1 MYALIRLV
9 NLAVIVVAMIATAR
23 GADDPDSAYA
33 AGRWSGAALLSL
45 VPLLCVF
52 ALRPRASP
60 RLRSTT
66 LVITLVMLALFCLGA
81 VASVIIGEGRAAV
94 VGLAMLALLYG
105 VDIWALRSIARLEDD
120 APENARGWFVARYWR
135 GEFPLGV
142 TFWVGGSLV
151 LLLQFIQMGTF
162 GMLADSMSLRVG
174 AIVVLSMYAITLL
187 LFSWQCVGVWRAATH
202 RASERPTLWTPL
214 ARLCVITGAIAFAY
228 VCVALLWL
236 PAREHALIAIG
247 RDPLPP
253 LDARVTTN
261 DTVLLLHGTFGAG
274 SAERVRALLDET
286 RSIRTVALSSPGG
299 RLREASEIARMVR
312 RRGLDTYVD
321 TRCESACTFVF
332 LAGKDRAATPNARIG
347 FHRPSFAGLA
357 PMGFDP
363 ATRGMLDTYRSAG
376 IPKSFLDRV
385 AATDPARMWY
395 PEQRELEAAGVINRI
410 SLGGETS
417 AIGFLAV
424 GSRQELDAA
433 FRTVP
438 MMVALERHFPGTIDA
453 AVRAAWMERTQ
464 GGIDSAVS
472 NAARAV
478 VGERYPRILMAAND
492 ESLDRFASIMLDQM
506 KAASAIS
513 IEACRLLLAGQ
524 LNVAQVLSA
533 DLVQREQDWA
543 LGVLKAEKLEER
555 PPVDAQR
562 FRHTMDQTASTLP
575 QGVLDVVG
583 APEKF
588 RDQPERQCAAT
599 IALYD
604 RIMELPADDRHL
616 LLRGMF
622 QAGSL

>member
-1 MYALIRLV
+1 MYSLLRLV
-9 NLAVIVVAMIATAR
+9 NLAVIVVAMLATSK
-23 GADDPDSAYA
+23 GAGDPDSAYA
-33 AGRWSGAALLSL
+33 AGRWTGAALLAL
-45 VPLLCVF
+45 VPLLAF
-52 ALRPRASP
+52 FGLRRHASS
-60 RLRSTT
+60 RLRNTS
-66 LVITLVMLALFCLGA
+66 VAVMLVVLMLACLGA
-81 VASVIIGEGRAAV
+81 AASMIAGQARTAIAG
-94 VGLAMLALLYG
+94 LALLGLLYG
-105 VDIWALRSIARLEDD
+105 INLWALRSIARREVSTEQQ
-120 APENARGWFVARYWR
+120 PQGWFVARYWR

-142 TFWVGGSLV
+142 TFWAGGALV
-151 LLLQFIQMGTF
+151 LLLQFLQMGAF
-162 GMLADSMSLRVG
+162 GMLADTLSLRVG
-174 AIVVLSMYAITLL
+174 AVVVLLTYAITLL
-187 LFSWQCVGVWRAATH
+187 LFTWQSVGVWRAATR
-202 RASERPTLWTPL
+202 RASEAPTPWVPF
-214 ARLCVITGAIAFAY
+214 ARLTVLAGAVAFGYLCA
-228 VCVALLWL
+228 ALLWL

-253 LDARVTTN
+253 LDARVTTG

-274 SAERVRALLDET
+274 SAERVRQLLDET
-286 RSIRTVALSSPGG
+286 RTIRTVALSSPGG

-312 RRGLDTYVD
+312 ARRLDTYVD

-385 AATDPARMWY
+385 AATEPARMWY
-395 PEQRELEAAGVINRI
+395 PAQHELEAAGVINRI

-424 GSRQELDAA
+424 GSKQELDAA
-433 FRTVP
+433 LREVP

-453 AVRAAWMERTQ
+453 AVKAAWMERTQ

-478 VGERYPRILMAAND
+478 VGERYPKILAAAD
-492 ESLDRFASIMLDQM
+492 DDSLDRFAGIMLDQM

-513 IEACRLLLAGQ
+513 VEACRLLLAGQ
-524 LNVAQVLSA
+524 LNVAQVLPA
-533 DLVQREQDWA
+533 DLMRREQDWA
-543 LGVLKAEKLEER
+543 LGVLKADSLATR
-555 PPVDAQR
+555 PPVDPQE
-562 FRHTMDQTASTLP
+562 FRVTMDSTTSTLP
-575 QGVLDVVG
+575 QEVLDVVG

-588 RDQPERQCAAT
+588 QDQPERQCKSMV
-599 IALYD
+599 ALYD

-622 QAGSL
+622 QAGSP